1 MYNPLCSENDPN
13 VTLDFYS
20 GNVEYLKRTEYF
32 SICHIKFNNKNYAV
46 VRGSNKLDG
55 LENWVRKDE
64 TLILENDRQRF
75 HCSPHYFLP
84 SMFSLFTPLFF
95 TVDVYFHRQRL
106 FFTVKRQP
114 CFSCHHF
121 IFTRQTT
128 MATVNSILHF
138 LVIIECQS

>member
-32 SICHIKFNNKNYAV
+32 SICHIKFNYAV
-46 VRGSNKLDG
+46 VRDSNKLDG

-84 SMFSLFTPLFF
+84 SSF
-95 TVDVYFHRQRL
+95 YFHRQCFHTSPHYFYRQRP
-106 FFTVKRQP
+106 FF
-114 CFSCHHF
+114 H
-121 IFTRQTT
+121 
-128 MATVNSILHF
+128 
-138 LVIIECQS
+138 VIILFSPSIGS